1 MLPSSPLSFIP
12 CPLMGGEKTVLL
24 SNIKTSPSIEEI
36 IESQLQPRRSIVMPI
51 IIRI

>member
-1 MLPSSPLSFIP
+1 MLPSSQLSFIP